1 MAKQNQPKAQTQ
13 DSTKAPET
21 TANATPNTPELQTD
35 AFGGDLAQTIK
46 AEPETTAN
54 EDIHNPYSKQN
65 ISENEDIKA
74 TEIIEPVK
82 TETLAPHFDNPLVTD
97 VIQPTIQD
105 EPIKPTLTD
114 QVVYEDFSKESTVKV
129 KNVNGVV
136 VNLSGTAAK
145 ILKNLDATT
154 KIVK

>member
-1 MAKQNQPKAQTQ
+1 MAKQNQPKSQAQ
-13 DSTKAPET
+13 DATKEPEMT
-21 TANATPNTPELQTD
+21 VNARPNTPELQKD
-35 AFGGDLAQTIK
+35 AFGGDLEQNVTT
-46 AEPETTAN
+46 EPETTA
-54 EDIHNPYSKQN
+54 DSHNPYSKQN
-65 ISENEDIKA
+65 IPETEVIKGA
-74 TEIIEPVK
+74 EIVEPVK
-82 TETLAPHFDNPLVTD
+82 AETLAPHFDNPLVTD
-97 VIQPTIQD
+97 VIQPTIQN

>member
-1 MAKQNQPKAQTQ
+1 MAKQNQIKVQAQ
-13 DSTKAPET
+13 DATKEPET
-21 TANATPNTPELQTD
+21 TANATPNTPEIQKD
-35 AFGGDLAQTIK
+35 AFGGDLEQNVTT
-46 AEPETTAN
+46 EPATS
-54 EDIHNPYSKQN
+54 DSHNPYSKQN
-65 ISENEDIKA
+65 ISETEDQKGAEIVEPIKS
-74 TEIIEPVK
+74 
-82 TETLAPHFDNPLVTD
+82 ETLAPHFDNPLVTD
-97 VIQPTIQD
+97 VVQPTIQN

-114 QVVYEDFSKESTVKV
+114 QVVYEDFSKDSTVKV